1 MAIPPDLSG
10 FVKYFK
16 SVLPAFYRR
25 PLGLA
30 WHEAQAIMHDVFSDL
45 AREAVKTRSLERCPD
60 DALPLHASDRTLEK
74 RPGESL
80 PQWRNRLLNAWDEWQ
95 WGGTKKGVKDNLVG
109 MGYPGT
115 AVYEYWD
122 WQDGNDAQWARF
134 WVVLNQ
140 PHNIQEPPLI
150 GDGIEVGD
158 GTVVGIGGIDE
169 DEFFR
174 IIRTVRTWQ
183 SGQSHF
189 EELIAVTSGHLI
201 GEDGFVVSDTGYDV
215 AEGGAIYINVD
226 RSDPR

>member
-1 MAIPPDLSG
+1 MPG
-10 FVKYFK
+10 FLDYFK
-16 SVLPAFYRR
+16 GRLPAWYRR
-25 PLGLA
+25 PFGLG
-30 WHEAQAIMHDVFSDL
+30 WHEAKSIMFDVIADL
-45 AREAVKTRSLERCPD
+45 ARSAIKARSLERAPL
-60 DALPLHASDRTLEK
+60 DALPRIASDRTLER
-74 RPGESL
+74 RPGESSEA
-80 PQWRNRLLNAWDEWQ
+80 WRARLLNAWDEWQ

-109 MGYPGT
+109 IGYPGA

-122 WQDGNDAQWARF
+122 WPDGNDEQWARF

-140 PHNIQEPPLI
+140 PHGIQEPPVI
-150 GDGIEVGD
+150 GDGITVGD
-158 GTVVGIGGIDE
+158 GTIVGVGGVDE

-183 SGQSHF
+183 SGHSHF

-215 AEGGAIYINVD
+215 AEGGAVYLNID